1 MGDGLSDSRSKP
13 RSIVLNCQ
21 SYLILCAC
29 WTTTVNKSCA
39 RCLSEDHSNA
49 LLYHNLDSFAM
60 ASAVSVTY
68 RLNPPPEAP
77 VPAGLSSV
85 KTHDFSIKGALSGST
100 DQKAYYE
107 GLRAA
112 VLQAK
117 SIVGEEL
124 TAWRDT
130 VGKRE
135 ENKEARI
142 PQREE
147 DDEDEGEEVEE
158 E

>member
-1 MGDGLSDSRSKP
+1 
-13 RSIVLNCQ
+13 
-21 SYLILCAC
+21 
-29 WTTTVNKSCA
+29 
-39 RCLSEDHSNA
+39 
-49 LLYHNLDSFAM
+49 M

-68 RLNPPPEAP
+68 RLNPPPEVS

-85 KTHDFSIKGALSGST
+85 KTHDFSITGAPSGST

-117 SIVGEEL
+117 SILGEEL